1 VIPDTCSVDAD
12 TWSHQPASIRR
23 RSSPFASRTR
33 PCTGLF
39 VYTIFAVDMTLDRA
53 RGGRP
58 AYSVALPPSKDV
70 VEYARLAARLGYE
83 RVWLFDSPA
92 MYGDVWVAVARVA
105 EAAPD
110 ICVATGVAVTSLRHP
125 MVTASAI
132 ATIEELAPGRLWAYF
147 GTGFTAR
154 FAMGKRGVRWAE
166 LATYVGQVR
175 GLLRGEVVEIDNEAC
190 QMLHV
195 PGFGPARP
203 IAVPLGMAP
212 IGPKGFAV
220 ARELADGV
228 ILTSP
233 AGNEDRHWQQAA
245 LLTNGSV
252 LDPGEDYRSPRLLNA
267 AGPAYVTGFHA
278 LASWSQ
284 ELVQGAPG
292 GAEWLGRI
300 EAERPERELHL
311 AVHEG
316 HLVTITERDRPL
328 LAAAGEQI
336 LETGWT
342 GYAASI
348 AARMTAVGAA
358 GITEVVYGPA
368 GPDIPRELE
377 AFAAAARSPTGAGDD
392 L

>member
-1 VIPDTCSVDAD
+1 MNIENAKS
-12 TWSHQPASIRR
+12 
-23 RSSPFASRTR
+23 
-33 PCTGLF
+33 
-39 VYTIFAVDMTLDRA
+39 
-53 RGGRP
+53 GRP
-58 AYSVALPPSKDV
+58 AYSVALPPSRDV
-70 VEYARLAARLGYE
+70 VEHARLAARLGYQ

-92 MYGDVWVAVARVA
+92 MYGDLWVAVARVA
-105 EAAPD
+105 EGVPN
-110 ICVATGVAVTSLRHP
+110 IGVATGVAVTSLRHP

-166 LATYVGQVR
+166 LATYVSQVR
-175 GLLRGEVVEIDNEAC
+175 GLLRGDVVEIDSEAC

-195 PGFGPARP
+195 PGCGPARP
-203 IAVPLGMAP
+203 IDVPLGVAP

-220 ARELADGV
+220 AHELADGV
-228 ILTSP
+228 ILTAP
-233 AGNEDRHWQQAA
+233 VGNEDRHWEHAA

-252 LDPGEDYRSPRLLNA
+252 LDPGEDCRSPRLLNA

-278 LASWSQ
+278 LASWSP
-284 ELVQGAPG
+284 ELVQGASG
-292 GAEWLGRI
+292 GAEWLRRI
-300 EAERPERELHL
+300 EAERPERERHL

-316 HLVTITERDRPL
+316 HLVTVTKRDQL
-328 LAAAGEQI
+328 LLDAAGDQI

-342 GYAASI
+342 GDIASV
-348 AARMTAVGAA
+348 AARMAAVGAA

-377 AFAAAARSPTGAGDD
+377 AFAAGARSSPPASVSDAS
-392 L
+392 